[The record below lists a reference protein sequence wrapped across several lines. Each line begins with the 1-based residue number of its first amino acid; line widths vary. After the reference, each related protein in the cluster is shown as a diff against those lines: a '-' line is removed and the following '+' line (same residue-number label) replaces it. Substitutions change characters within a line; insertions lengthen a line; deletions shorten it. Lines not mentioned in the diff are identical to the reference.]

1 MQKNLG
7 TKLILIVAVIVAFT
21 ALIFLGN
28 DWGKS
33 IQAIRQHGIE
43 GGLRESIHLGLD
55 LKGGVHLI
63 LQVKVNE
70 AVSSDSDHAA
80 EVLREQ
86 LQKKNVS
93 FTDISKPDSVN
104 HPETI
109 IVKGLT
115 ADAGQQLRTIAQDFL
130 PDYEASRA
138 GEGEWNVTMKPTR
151 QASLKQETLTK
162 SIEAIR
168 TRVDSLGVSEPVIQ
182 ENGLGNYQILVQL
195 PGVDDPERVKDI
207 IKSTARLELHQ
218 CFGNVGG
225 YESEEA
231 AGAANGTPLPF
242 NQMLVHGRSVGS
254 RSDGER
260 VYVVAKTAIVGGT
273 DVRSA
278 EAGHKSDGNQPVVNF
293 FLTNAAGRKFGDFTR
308 EHNEESGAANS
319 CLAIIL
325 DSRVIEA
332 ANIKSQIND
341 EGLIEGGFTEQSAKD
356 LATLLTSG
364 ALPASMSFLADNTVG
379 PSLGADSIRSGV
391 KAAIGGMLAVMIFML
406 IYYRGAGINA
416 NLALIFNLVIL
427 LGCMGLFG
435 AVLTLPGIAG
445 VILTVGM
452 GVDSNVL
459 IFERIREELRSG
471 KAPSAAVDQG
481 FSRAW
486 TTILDTHVTTVVSA
500 FILFLVGKGPVSGFG
515 LTLIIGLLANL
526 FTAVFVSRVIFD
538 FVLSRK
544 QRGEALSI

>member
-1 MQKNLG
+1 MLCICVYRPTICGSKSSSRRLSQCLARKNLNNQRNDLVMQKNLG
-7 TKLILIVAVIVAFT
+7 TKLIVIVVVIVAFM

-33 IQAIRQHGIE
+33 IQAIRQHGVE

-80 EVLREQ
+80 EVVREQ

-93 FTDISKPDSVN
+93 FTNVSKPDSVN
-104 HPETI
+104 RPEVIT
-109 IVKGLT
+109 VKGLT
-115 ADAGQQLRTIAQDFL
+115 ADAGQQLRTIVQDFL
-130 PDYEASRA
+130 PDYDASR
-138 GEGEWNVTMKPTR
+138 GSEDEWNVVMKPTR
-151 QASLKQETLTK
+151 QASLKQETLNK
-162 SIEAIR
+162 SIDAIR
-168 TRVDSLGVSEPVIQ
+168 TRVDALGVSEPVIQ

-218 CFGNVGG
+218 CFGSVGG

-242 NQMLVHGRSVGS
+242 NQTLVHGRSVGS
-254 RSDGER
+254 RSDGDR

-278 EAGHKSDGNQPVVNF
+278 EAGHKSDSNQPVVNF

-391 KAAIGGMLAVMIFML
+391 KAAIGGMLAVMIFMF
-406 IYYRGAGINA
+406 IYYRGAGVNA

-435 AVLTLPGIAG
+435 AVLTLPGLAG

-471 KAPSAAVDQG
+471 K
-481 FSRAW
+481 
-486 TTILDTHVTTVVSA
+486 
-500 FILFLVGKGPVSGFG
+500 
-515 LTLIIGLLANL
+515 
-526 FTAVFVSRVIFD
+526 
-538 FVLSRK
+538 
-544 QRGEALSI
+544 